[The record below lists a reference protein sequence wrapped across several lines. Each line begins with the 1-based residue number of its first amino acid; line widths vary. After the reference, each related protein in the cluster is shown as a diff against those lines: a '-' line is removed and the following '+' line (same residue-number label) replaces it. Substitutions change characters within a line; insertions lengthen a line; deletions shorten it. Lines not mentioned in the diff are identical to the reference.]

1 MVGRSAWL
9 RRPFA
14 ERALGLAG
22 GLPQIARRG

>member
-1 MVGRSAWL
+1 VGRSALL

-22 GLPQIARRG
+22 DLPRVARRA